1 MSLNK
6 TKLAAQVAE
15 ETGVSQTQALMV
27 LNAAIQSVTKALA
40 AGESVSL
47 TGFGAFRVTERSE
60 RPGRNP
66 KTGEALTIPAG
77 KRVSFTASKKMKDSI

>member
-15 ETGVSQTQALMV
+15 ETGVSQTQVLMV
-27 LNAAIQSVTKALA
+27 INAAIQSVTKALA

-47 TGFGAFRVTERSE
+47 TGFGAFKVTERPE

-66 KTGEALTIPAG
+66 KTGAALTIPAG
-77 KRVSFTASKKMKDSI
+77 KRVSFAASKKMKDSI